1 MKPIQNQYQDLL
13 EGKMSKHN
21 FLTNVKRTL
30 SDYVSNVT
38 SFDDAVKILKNKRI
52 LSEIKEDTDQQDT
65 KAEEMMDFLYEDPG
79 FDFHKAAIE
88 SASGDKVEKREE
100 DEEGE
105 PLYFSLTN
113 DYVNY
118 YIGSGDKIIKYDA
131 ETGERYSI
139 GNLKDYEDHTRN
151 VGYADEYDEFQ
162 QDRERHL
169 PESLNEDWGS
179 SDQATFNRAIHKD
192 LGEPKK
198 MPMPFDPRLEAAVES
213 AVDFWWDEWD
223 EYRED
228 RQGLIDH
235 AKKLYYRSYF
245 PEEYKGFV
253 EMFSENKEEKTS
265 EEDEALI
272 KRHEEEQ
279 DAKHTLPGGHLR
291 EDIDMPANL
300 VADIDKVNPLEYRTG
315 IDYELDLT
323 GDFSAE
329 SLEKCVKRVLKN
341 LKKDPIF
348 YTNLKAELT
357 SKINKKQVEAAKS
370 VELKKDN
377 HVDKLNNVKTLVKK
391 ELANTKTSLSKKE
404 KVTRATP
411 EGVKLMKE
419 EEEKFDAKQHQKD
432 ELKKFSDKIIKQVQ
446 GGPATKKNTLKDK
459 IKEYITKQLKKEAV
473 KFTIGQTG
481 QEHEYKN
488 PKDAPEFEKD
498 LKSAGVKFTKTN
510 V

>member
-65 KAEEMMDFLYEDPG
+65 KAEEMMDFLYENPG

-223 EYRED
+223 EYVED
-228 RQGLIDH
+228 RDGLINH
-235 AKKLYYRSYF
+235 AKRLYYRSYF
-245 PEEYKGFV
+245 PKDFEMLTQ
-253 EMFSENKEEKTS
+253 MFSENKEE
-265 EEDEALI
+265 EEAAIIATYED
-272 KRHEEEQ
+272 EQ

-291 EDIDMPANL
+291 EDVEIDPITSAKL
-300 VADIDKVNPLEYRTG
+300 DRVNPLEYNTG
-315 IDYELDLT
+315 LDYELDLSN
-323 GDFSAE
+323 DFSAE
-329 SLEKCVKRVLKN
+329 GLQKAIKKVLKN
-341 LKKDPIF
+341 LDKDQIY
-348 YTNLKAELT
+348 YTNLKASLT
-357 SKINKKQVEAAKS
+357 TKINKKQIEAAKQ

-377 HVDKLNNVKTLVKK
+377 QVDDLNQLKTLVKNH
-391 ELANTKTSLSKKE
+391 LANTKTTLGKKE
-404 KVTRATP
+404 KATSATP
-411 EGVKLMKE
+411 KGVKLMKE
-419 EEEKFDAKQHQKD
+419 AEEEKFDLNKYNKDLFKKQSKELTAK
-432 ELKKFSDKIIKQVQ
+432 L
-446 GGPATKKNTLKDK
+446 TKPVTQKNTLKDK
-459 IKEYITKQLKKEAV
+459 IKEYITKQLKKEAIGFTVGGKEQFV
-473 KFTIGQTG
+473 K
-481 QEHEYKN
+481 N
-488 PKDAPEFEKD
+488 ADAPGFEQT
-498 LKSAGVKFTKTN
+498 LKTTGVKYTKRT
-510 V
+510 VQ